1 MVGMCRDVA
10 FTSGR
15 QQLLEIARSYTCYSM
30 CMSVLERRVQIL
42 IQREAYERLERVAS
56 KQSRSVA
63 SVIREAIG
71 QYLDDGRDA
80 RERAL
85 ATLLAEPL
93 TEGPGE
99 NWDVSKHHL
108 DSATPSYS

>member
-1 MVGMCRDVA
+1 M
-10 FTSGR
+10 S
-15 QQLLEIARSYTCYSM
+15 
-30 CMSVLERRVQIL
+30 MSVLERRVQIL
-42 IQREAYERLERVAS
+42 IQREEYERLEKMAAT
-56 KQSRSVA
+56 QSRSVA

-71 QYLDDGRDA
+71 QYLDDGSDA

-85 ATLLAEPL
+85 ATLLAAPL

-99 NWDVSKHHL
+99 DWAVSKHHL